1 MTWLNATTAGALCV
15 LTLTAAACGEAD
27 APATVVRV
35 DAAPDGSLAF
45 ERPAA
50 RARAGRVSIEMRNPS
65 DIPHAVAI
73 RGAAADATG
82 DTVGRDGTS
91 RVQADLQPGTYTL
104 FCPVGGHEQAGMVAT
119 LTVR

>member
-1 MTWLNATTAGALCV
+1 MGWLNATSAGALCALAV
-15 LTLTAAACGEAD
+15 STVACGEGD

-50 RARAGRVSIEMRNPS
+50 RATAGPVSIEMRNPS

-73 RGAAADATG
+73 RGGGADATG
-82 DTVGRDGTS
+82 ETVGRDGTS
-91 RVQADLQPGTYTL
+91 RVQADLRPGTYTL